1 MPKRPEPAQHESE
14 ASTSSSGN
22 EREVTDPVTH
32 LPLNIHDQTRVQLE
46 RIPPPVDDL
55 SQYDQ
60 KNLREVL
67 AQASSGRHMAMEDL
81 IRDEINK
88 GWWEDPEKRKSKQR
102 IRLALVAAAASAAGG
117 ASSLLT
123 YTVVRRL
130 TNSGWLG
137 FLLSVVTSCL
147 SPVAAIACVL
157 VLDRKLQDKERTR
170 DREHVPTEHSPPRSM
185 EAERPE
191 TADWLNKFLSTLWP
205 MINPSL
211 FTSLCDMIEDS
222 IQASMPSA
230 IKGVRIADLQQGSV
244 PLRLLGMRALDTQEE
259 GDYVNLEVG
268 VAYRA
273 RATSGSLKSKAQNLH
288 MLMQFWLPMGIVVP
302 VWVDVTGILATARV
316 RLLVTPDPP
325 FLAEMVLT
333 LLGQPKVTV
342 SCTPLAKNFFDVMDV
357 PGLSKL
363 LSDAINSVAEMYVAP
378 RSLTLD
384 LKTLLSGREKM
395 DTDAVGVLIVTVKR
409 AHGFQNGDKVKFWQK
424 QGDQKGDLY
433 VTLSWSKWG
442 KPLWSTRIIEDETNP
457 VWEETTM
464 VLVGNTDINAEER
477 IKLALVDSDRFTADD
492 YLGIVEAPVKELMS
506 SNETVNRMSSRDDAF
521 HDSHGVELF
530 GRLQWEVG
538 WFAKTTFEQSIA
550 HSGKDAS
557 ALEREI
563 KEKAIKCIKRTRQ
576 RDGTPDPEQ
585 AEMDHQV
592 KLALKDN
599 IEEIIAATSPPE
611 EFPSGILSFN
621 IEQIIGLEIPDT
633 RKGHPGE
640 GAEEEESDNLP
651 SGYCTVM
658 LNHER
663 IYKTRTKLK
672 SNKPYFNAGTERF
685 IRDWRTAQL
694 LICVRDS
701 RNHEVDPIIG
711 VVSLPLRKIF
721 HSRSQVTDI
730 YPLVG
735 GIGHGRMRVQMV
747 FRSVQVQLP
756 RELSGWDVGT
766 LDIDW
771 HVRADAHF
779 PPDLTTSRVILRTP
793 YGSAKLTPR
802 HEGGWEHRGQRPVRL
817 PVRKRYASCLLVQFR
832 KHSIGPDQTVAVS
845 SLWLKD
851 LIDGEEREVELPVWK
866 QEEDEF
872 HKARQNAK
880 NADEEPIG
888 ERVGTIFMKLRFWPG
903 LSGYHEKL
911 AGKDTGMDDVMQAL
925 DCAEGEREEGEELE
939 GDTGD
944 SSSSSSS
951 DDDNEVEEKAGE
963 AADKGKATLK
973 DARDRQSQL
982 NRRHRGLM
990 QWSGMRKMHWVG
1002 HNIEDKFDTAGQ
1014 KIKGAFKHNP
1024 MEGQVEHEV

>member
-1 MPKRPEPAQHESE
+1 MFARRALLNLLPTTMSDVKRPAVEPRESQTSQ

-46 RIPPPVDDL
+46 QIPPPLDQFA
-55 SQYDQ
+55 QYDQ
-60 KNLREVL
+60 KNLQQMLAQYDQKNLQQML
-67 AQASSGRHMAMEDL
+67 AQASAGRHMAMEEL
-81 IRDEINK
+81 IRDEIGK
-88 GWWEDPEKRKSKQR
+88 GWWEDPSKRKSKQR

-123 YTVVRRL
+123 YTIVRRL
-130 TNSGWLG
+130 SGSSWLG
-137 FLLSVVTSCL
+137 MLISIIASCI

-157 VLDRKLQDKERTR
+157 ALDRKLEGQQRSQDG
-170 DREHVPTEHSPPRSM
+170 EHAPHAQSQPRHQ
-185 EAERPE
+185 ENDKPE
-191 TADWLNKFLSTLWP
+191 TADWLNSFLGTLWP
-205 MINPSL
+205 MVNPAL

-222 IQASMPSA
+222 IQASVPKA

-244 PLRLLGMRALDTQEE
+244 PLRMLGMRALDTKEE
-259 GDYVNLEVG
+259 GDYVNLEMA

-288 MLMQFWLPMGIVVP
+288 MLMQFWLPMGIVIP

-342 SCTPLAKNFFDVMDV
+342 ACTPLAKSFFDVMDV

-363 LSDAINSVAEMYVAP
+363 LQDAINSVAEMYVAP

-395 DTDAVGVLIVTVKR
+395 DTDAVGVFIVTVKR
-409 AHGFQNGDKVKFWQK
+409 AHGFTNGDNVKFWEK
-424 QGDQKGDLY
+424 KGDQKGDLY
-433 VTLSWSKWG
+433 VTLAWSKWG

-464 VLVGNTDINAEER
+464 FLVGETDINAEEK

-492 YLGIVEAPVKELMS
+492 YLGIVEVPIKDLMAS
-506 SNETVNRMSSRDDAF
+506 EDTQNRMSRRDDVF
-521 HDSHGVELF
+521 HDAHGDELG
-530 GRLQWEVG
+530 GRLTWEVG

-550 HSGKDAS
+550 HSGKDAA
-557 ALEREI
+557 ALQREV
-563 KEKAIKCIKRTRQ
+563 KEKAVNNIRRTRQ
-576 RDGTPDPEQ
+576 RDGHPDPEH

-592 KLALKDN
+592 KLALKDAT
-599 IEEIIAATSPPE
+599 EEIIAGTTPSE
-611 EFPSGILSFN
+611 DFPSGILSFN

-685 IRDWRTAQL
+685 IRDWRSAQL

-701 RNHEVDPIIG
+701 RSHENDPILG
-711 VVSLPLRKIF
+711 V
-721 HSRSQVTDI
+721 VTDI
-730 YPLVG
+730 YPIVG
-735 GIGHGRMRVQMV
+735 GIGYGRMRVQLV
-747 FRSVQVQLP
+747 FRTVQAQIP
-756 RELSGWDVGT
+756 RPLAGWDVGT

-779 PPDLTTSRVILRTP
+779 PADLTTARIILRTP
-793 YGSAKLTPR
+793 YGHAKLSPR
-802 HEGGWEHRGQRPVRL
+802 HEGGWAHRGERPVRL

-832 KHSIGPDQTVAVS
+832 KHALGPDRTTAVS
-845 SLWLKD
+845 SIWLKD
-851 LIDGEEREVELPVWK
+851 LVDDEEQEVELPVWK
-866 QEEDEF
+866 HKGDEF

-880 NADEEPIG
+880 DARRNPSASALG
-888 ERVGTIFMKLRFWPG
+888 ASSCAGYHQK
-903 LSGYHEKL
+903 LSGSD
-911 AGKDTGMDDVMQAL
+911 AGMKDLMEAL

-939 GDTGD
+939 TEDESD

-951 DDDNEVEEKAGE
+951 GSDVEDQAEEKVEEK
-963 AADKGKATLK
+963 ADKGKATL
-973 DARDRQSQL
+973 RDVRGRQGEL
-982 NRRHRGLM
+982 NRRHRG
-990 QWSGMRKMHWVG
+990 
-1002 HNIEDKFDTAGQ
+1002 
-1014 KIKGAFKHNP
+1014 
-1024 MEGQVEHEV
+1024 